1 MSLTNTIVIIGG
13 TNNRKQWLRDR
24 LHRIPNYSL
33 DDTIIEISAK
43 DDIPTYDYA
52 VVLTIEGAKKLMVGR
67 TFSNDTKKWLIDS
80 HPFSKNGTSFVVFNN
95 QNELV
100 TSYST

>member
-1 MSLTNTIVIIGG
+1 MTSLNTIVIIGS
-13 TNNRKQWLRDR
+13 TNNRKQWLKDR

-43 DDIPTYDYA
+43 DDVPPFDYA
-52 VVLTIEGAKKLMVGR
+52 VVLTIEGARKLMVGR
-67 TFSNDTKKWLIDS
+67 TFSPDVKKWLVDS